1 MGVKWEDVSA
11 GISPLT
17 GEIYIGKSKPWPG
30 GKTGHERIWT
40 DKSGPKTDN
49 IVKAVMDHMLFLC
62 EEKESDAIVFTIP
75 GICELECRDL
85 RRIEDRKGDDENG

>member
-17 GEIYIGKSKPWPG
+17 GEIYIGKSKPWSD
-30 GKTGHERIWT
+30 GKTDHVRLWT

-49 IVKAVMDHMLFLC
+49 IVKAVMDHMLFKC
-62 EEKESDAIVFTIP
+62 EEGDTDTITFTIP
-75 GICELECRDL
+75 GIVELKCTDL
-85 RRIEDRKGDDENG
+85 RKKEGKGDEEDG